1 MRYFILFMFAS
12 FSFQS
17 FALTNVDVFQ
27 SEVILNSE
35 QSSKDA
41 DAQARIEGMKA
52 VVVRVSGDRNATSN
66 QTVIKALR
74 QNAQYVTQLSYGQR
88 EGEKTLRVSFSAP
101 HIRSLLSQAQLP
113 IWPSVRANLLV
124 WIVEEGPSERSIVWE
139 HSTSEV
145 LKQVRDQAQVRG
157 LPLTVPVGDFDDVTG
172 INTSDLWGG
181 FVQPI
186 SKSSERY
193 PVDGVLLV
201 KVQGNQIRW
210 TLYDQ
215 KPNKMSSVSRAPLS
229 GMSSGQDAAKKAV
242 DQISDYYARNNAV
255 VLASESSESI
265 KVKFNQVNDAFSF
278 FSLENQLKALGS
290 VAAVD
295 ILKVQDGQVTFDIH
309 LLSTQQEFE
318 QEMERLSE
326 TKKIENTD
334 FVNSIAITQVI
345 EKNSFEETLVKHQD
359 GSYSQATLAAPIIPS
374 EIMLE
379 YEWQGKKISSL
390 PETSLSPAVG
400 EGDVEDIIEE

>member
-27 SEVILNSE
+27 SEVVLNSE

-41 DAQARIEGMKA
+41 DAKARIEGMKS
-52 VVVRVSGDRNATSN
+52 VVVRVSGDRDATSN
-66 QTVIKALR
+66 PTVIKALK
-74 QNAQYVTQLSYGQR
+74 QNAQYVSQLSYGQR
-88 EGEKTLRVSFSAP
+88 EGEKTLRVIFSAP

-124 WIVEEGPSERSIVWE
+124 WIVEEGPSERSIAWE

-145 LKQVRDQAQVRG
+145 LKQVRDQAQERG
-157 LPLTVPVGDFDDVTG
+157 LPLTVPIGDFDDVTG
-172 INTSDLWGG
+172 INASDLWGG

-215 KPNKMSSVSRAPLS
+215 KPNKMGSVTRAPLS
-229 GMSSGQDAAKKAV
+229 GTSSGQDAAIKLV

-265 KVKFNQVNDAFSF
+265 KVRFSQVNDAVSF
-278 FSLENQLKALGS
+278 FSLENKLKALGS
-290 VAAVD
+290 VASVD

-309 LLSTQQEFE
+309 LLSTQREFE
-318 QEMERLSE
+318 QEMDRLSE
-326 TKKIENTD
+326 AKKIEKND
-334 FVNSIAITQVI
+334 VVNSMQNNQT
-345 EKNSFEETLVKHQD
+345 FETESIDGMLGINQD
-359 GSYSQATLAAPIIPS
+359 GVYVEEPVAPMIPS
-374 EIMLE
+374 EMMLE
-379 YEWQGKKISSL
+379 YEWQGKTTSTLPKASISL
-390 PETSLSPAVG
+390 NDDDNNINEV
-400 EGDVEDIIEE
+400 IEE